1 MELIQQYSGIFHII
15 IVMLALLTIA
25 CLVRAVRG
33 PSIADRLVAVNM
45 MGTIVMV
52 IIAVLALLMDEEY
65 LVDICLIYAMISFLA
80 VVVLTKVY
88 TGVYIEYRE
97 RSGEKKKPEKDKEQ
111 NEEQKG

>member
-1 MELIQQYSGIFHII
+1 MELVQQYSGVFHIF
-15 IVMLALLTIA
+15 IVILALLTIL
-25 CLVRAVRG
+25 CLIRAVKG
-33 PSIADRLVAVNM
+33 PTIADRLVAVNM

-52 IIAVLALLMDEEY
+52 VIAILALLMKEDY

-97 RSGEKKKPEKDKEQ
+97 LQEKRRRRKEDT
-111 NEEQKG
+111 GGIRHYDI